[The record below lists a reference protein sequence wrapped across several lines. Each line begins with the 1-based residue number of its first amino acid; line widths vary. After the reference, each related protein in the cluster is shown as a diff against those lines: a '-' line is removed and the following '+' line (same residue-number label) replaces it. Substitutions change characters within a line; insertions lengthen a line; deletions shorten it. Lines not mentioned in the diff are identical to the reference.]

1 MSEESLKQLLERLS
15 SDAAFKER
23 VQSDWAEASAE
34 YDLSEA
40 ELVAFGTED
49 EDALRRLAGM
59 EVAGFAAQGWFSIG
73 CTYGCVPT
81 DTPGSGKGC
90 GTGPRGTRCCGTPGS
105 GQGCG
110 TGGNCGVIAQ

>member
-1 MSEESLKQLLERLS
+1 MSEEALRQMLERLS
-15 SDAAFKER
+15 SDEEFRER
-23 VQSDWAEASAE
+23 AMNDFPEASAE
-34 YDLSEA
+34 YDLTST
-40 ELVAFGTED
+40 ELVAFGTQD

-59 EVAGFAAQGWFSIG
+59 EVAGYAQGFIATIL

-110 TGGNCGVIAQ
+110 TGRCAASIG